1 METIKTYS
9 FPRAGLLGNPSDGY
23 FGKTLSFA
31 FSDFGVELTLTESA
45 RLCFVPGEVDDA
57 TFASPDDL
65 VRDLRLYGYY
75 GGIRLLKAVSK
86 RFFEYCIKHDIALP
100 KRNFTASYKINIP
113 RLVGLSGSSAIC
125 TAMLKALCRF
135 YEVPILVGA
144 PSSGLV
150 GAPSWSCRKEDNLYS
165 RTPTQDSNSLPPTPT
180 PNSNSSIGI
189 PMEVLPTICLEAEKE
204 ELRINCGFQDRVIQ
218 IYNGLVFMDF
228 NKSFVESH
236 NHGIYERLD
245 PAPFSTSTS
254 SLHLYIAY
262 DAQRAEESGEAH
274 KEVKRLFEAKNSDV
288 LAAMSEFADIAQK
301 GRDLLVAGQLEC
313 GVGVGERSRRFADLI
328 NANFDLRDR
337 IFHVAEENRR
347 MVMTARSVGASAKF
361 AGSGGAIVGTYEDD
375 AQFAAL
381 VHALGTIGC
390 KTFRPTIA
398 TSDEAP
404 EIRSAAANWRNS

>member
-23 FGKTLSFA
+23 FGKTVSFA

-144 PSSGLV
+144 PSCSCSEGL
-150 GAPSWSCRKEDNLYS
+150 NLHS
-165 RTPTQDSNSLPPTPT
+165 PTPT
-180 PNSNSSIGI
+180 LNSNSNS
-189 PMEVLPTICLEAEKE
+189 
-204 ELRINCGFQDRVIQ
+204 EL
-218 IYNGLVFMDF
+218 L
-228 NKSFVESH
+228 
-236 NHGIYERLD
+236 LL
-245 PAPFSTSTS
+245 PAPRT
-254 SLHLYIAY
+254 
-262 DAQRAEESGEAH
+262 
-274 KEVKRLFEAKNSDV
+274 
-288 LAAMSEFADIAQK
+288 
-301 GRDLLVAGQLEC
+301 
-313 GVGVGERSRRFADLI
+313 
-328 NANFDLRDR
+328 
-337 IFHVAEENRR
+337 
-347 MVMTARSVGASAKF
+347 
-361 AGSGGAIVGTYEDD
+361 
-375 AQFAAL
+375 
-381 VHALGTIGC
+381 
-390 KTFRPTIA
+390 KTPVPTCV
-398 TSDEAP
+398 
-404 EIRSAAANWRNS
+404 

>member
-31 FSDFGVELTLTESA
+31 FADFGVELTLTESS
-45 RLCFVPGEVDDA
+45 RLRFVPGEVDDA
-57 TFASPDDL
+57 TFSSPEEL

-86 RFFEYCIKHDIALP
+86 RFFEYCIRHGIALP

-125 TAMLKALCRF
+125 TAMLKALMKF
-135 YEVPILVGA
+135 YAVE
-144 PSSGLV
+144 
-150 GAPSWSCRKEDNLYS
+150 
-165 RTPTQDSNSLPPTPT
+165 
-180 PNSNSSIGI
+180 I
-189 PMEVLPTICLEAEKE
+189 PVEYQPTICLEAEKE

-228 NKSFVESH
+228 DKAFVEAH

-245 PAPFSTSTS
+245 PSVLSGASIN
-254 SLHLYIAY
+254 LYIAY

-274 KEVKRLFEAKNSDV
+274 KEVKRLFEAKNADV

-301 GRDLLVAGQLEC
+301 GRDTLLAAPTQDTN
-313 GVGVGERSRRFADLI
+313 SRFAELI
-328 NANFDLRDR
+328 DANFDLRDR
-337 IFHVAEENRR
+337 IFNVAEENRR
-347 MVMTARSVGASAKF
+347 MVMTARASGASAKF
-361 AGSGGAIVGTYEDD
+361 AGSGGAIVGTYEDE
-375 AQFAAL
+375 AQFADL
-381 VHALGTIGC
+381 VRRLSAIGC
-390 KTFRPTIA
+390 KTFRPTLA
-398 TSDEAP
+398 ADDGAQA
-404 EIRSAAANWRNS
+404 IRDAAAWRNS